1 VPAGPIG
8 DRRGYVC
15 GDRGAGCPACPRLT
29 DQLSDDRDLH
39 APHLLDV
46 EVIHALRG
54 LVHGGKISEEIAA
67 DVRMDFADLA
77 VVRYPRVPLSDRM
90 WELRHAMTAYDAA
103 FVALSEALGA
113 PLVTCDSRLAATSS
127 HSARIELFPPA

>member
-1 VPAGPIG
+1 MSRSIQIRNVPDRVHRTLRARAAAAG
-8 DRRGYVC
+8 RS
-15 GDRGAGCPACPRLT
+15 
-29 DQLSDDRDLH
+29 LSDY
-39 APHLLDV
+39 LLDV